1 MDTQIAVMAIIVEYR
16 ESVEKLND
24 ILHGYADLII
34 GRMGIPY
41 RARDIN
47 VISIA
52 LDASGDAIAELADKV
67 DKLAGV
73 NVETVISKV

>member
-1 MDTQIAVMAIIVEYR
+1 MDTQIAVMAIIVEDR

-34 GRMGIPY
+34 GRMSIPY